1 MPELNIEEFKRRLS
15 IFVGIVLAA
24 VISISVW
31 SIATEYRDIL
41 SEAEKTASGY
51 AQALSEH
58 TESAFAE
65 TDRVIKDLIH
75 DIKMAGGA
83 ERIPQAELYEL
94 LRRQGGDSPQIG
106 ALFIT
111 GKNGIMFNNS
121 QEYPPRQIDVSD
133 REYFRHYLE
142 NPAADLYLSKPVMS
156 RLVKRWRFNLI
167 RPLNP
172 PGTEFAGFLAVAFEV
187 DYFKKF
193 FTASSIGS
201 HGRIAVFRT
210 DGTPLVFEPYVHNIY
225 GSNMRN
231 SELFRIWLPSSPSG
245 TFHASSSIIDKTP
258 RIISYKRLSRFP
270 AVAAVSLNRDDVLEP
285 WTRKALLQG
294 AVTFALCLVI
304 VSLTR
309 LMFRHLDRLNI
320 AQTGLRSHQE
330 RLRIK
335 AAQIDAANDAILQI
349 DHEGRLVHFNQALCR
364 MSGFSHDE
372 LTDMV
377 LHDLEPPESV
387 DHTKTNLL
395 LAMRDGEAMF
405 DAALLAKDGSS
416 VPIEVHAHPMESG
429 GGAFLLCIARDVRER
444 KRSEMRELARL
455 MILEKL
461 ATGAPLASLLDQIV
475 YFVEQQIPGAIG
487 SLLLADETGKRLLH
501 GAAPSL
507 PEEYNQAVH
516 GLRIA
521 QGMGSSGTAAHLRQP
536 VIVDDITRHPYW
548 KGFQPA
554 REAGLRAC
562 WSQPVLSSDG
572 ELLGAF
578 AVYHREPHS
587 PDDRERALLES
598 AAHLAS
604 IAIGRVRQ
612 EEEREHLEG
621 QLRHIQRIEAIGQL
635 AGGIAH
641 DFNNLLTPI
650 FCYADMIK
658 RGLPQETPQAQMAES
673 ILKTA
678 HKAKGLTQKLL
689 SFGRR
694 QRLNMQPL
702 DLNEAIQSFH
712 DILRCTIREN
722 IAIRM
727 NLAPGTAPVM
737 ADRGQ
742 IEQMLLNLAVNAQ
755 DAIKGNGTITINT
768 GHVLLDDEYARLH
781 PGMQPGPHIL
791 LAFADNGHGMD
802 DETLSHIFEPFFTTK
817 QVGHGTGLGLATV
830 FGTVK
835 QHEGYVAVES
845 RVGKGTTFT
854 IYLPA
859 KAQTVSASAP
869 EPKGNGSHPEH
880 SVSSSTVLVVEDNRM
895 VREMIVQM
903 LKYAGYGVLVA
914 PNPDEAYEIAQAAPY
929 AFDLLLSDVIMPGM
943 NGPELFERLQRL
955 RPDLPVVFIS
965 GYTNEVKI
973 HNCRLEEG
981 GNFLPK
987 PFTSE
992 QLLRKVSQALSTSA
1006 GRAGVMFGGAGGA

>member
-1 MPELNIEEFKRRLS
+1 LFRYLYHEIDGE
-15 IFVGIVLAA
+15 
-24 VISISVW
+24 
-31 SIATEYRDIL
+31 
-41 SEAEKTASGY
+41 
-51 AQALSEH
+51 
-58 TESAFAE
+58 
-65 TDRVIKDLIH
+65 
-75 DIKMAGGA
+75 GGPNKSPP
-83 ERIPQAELYEL
+83 PQLYEL
-94 LRRQGGDSPQIG
+94 MRRQGGGSPQIG
-106 ALFIT
+106 ALFVT
-111 GKNGIMFNNS
+111 DKNGIMFNNT
-121 QEYPPRQIDVSD
+121 QEYPPRQINVSD

-142 NPAADLYLSKPVMS
+142 NPGTDLYLSKPVMS

-172 PGTEFAGFLAVAFEV
+172 PDTAFAGLLAVAFDV

-193 FTASSIGS
+193 FTASSIGP
-201 HGRIAVFRT
+201 HGRIAIFRT
-210 DGTPLVFEPYVHNIY
+210 DGAPLVCEPYVQNIY
-225 GSNMRN
+225 GANMR
-231 SELFRIWLPSSPSG
+231 SSKLFRTRLPASPSG
-245 TFHASSSIIDKTP
+245 TYHTESSIIDKSP
-258 RIISYKRLSRFP
+258 RIVAYKRLSRFP
-270 AVAAVSLNRDDVLEP
+270 AVAVVSLSRDDILEP

-294 AVTFALCLVI
+294 VVTLGLCLVI
-304 VSLTR
+304 VSLAR
-309 LMFRHLDRLNI
+309 IMFRHLDKLKI
-320 AQTGLRSHQE
+320 VQTGLRSHQE

-349 DHEGRLVHFNQALCR
+349 DHEGRLLHFNQALCR

-372 LTDMV
+372 LTGRM

-387 DHTKTNLL
+387 DHTKANLL
-395 LAMRDGEAMF
+395 LVTRDGEAMF
-405 DAALLAKDGSS
+405 DAAFLAKDGCS
-416 VPIEVHAHPMESG
+416 VPIEVHAHSMESDG
-429 GGAFLLCIARDVRER
+429 GTFILCIARDVRER
-444 KRSEMRELARL
+444 KRSEMREQARL
-455 MILEKL
+455 RILEKL
-461 ATGAPLASLLDQIV
+461 ATRAPLATLLDQIV

-487 SLLLADETGKRLLH
+487 SLLLADEAGKRLLH

-536 VIVDDITRHPYW
+536 VIVDDITCHPFW
-548 KGFQPA
+548 KGFKPA
-554 REAGLRAC
+554 QDAGLRSC
-562 WSQPVLSSDG
+562 WSQPVLSSEG
-572 ELLGAF
+572 ELLGAL
-578 AVYHREPHS
+578 AVYRREPHS
-587 PDDRERALLES
+587 PDDEERALLES

-612 EEEREHLEG
+612 EEQREHLEG

-658 RGLPQETPQAQMAES
+658 RNLPQEAPQYQMAES
-673 ILKTA
+673 ILQTA

-702 DLNEAIQSFH
+702 DLNETIQSFH
-712 DILRCTIREN
+712 DILQCTIREN

-727 NLAPGTAPVM
+727 NLAPGPAPVM

-768 GHVLLDDEYARLH
+768 GHVLLDDEYVRLH

-791 LAFADNGHGMD
+791 LTVADNGHGMD

-835 QHEGYVAVES
+835 QHEGYIAVES
-845 RVGKGTTFT
+845 RAGEGTTFT

-859 KAQTVSASAP
+859 KAPA
-869 EPKGNGSHPEH
+869 
-880 SVSSSTVLVVEDNRM
+880 
-895 VREMIVQM
+895 I
-903 LKYAGYGVLVA
+903 
-914 PNPDEAYEIAQAAPY
+914 
-929 AFDLLLSDVIMPGM
+929 
-943 NGPELFERLQRL
+943 
-955 RPDLPVVFIS
+955 
-965 GYTNEVKI
+965 
-973 HNCRLEEG
+973 
-981 GNFLPK
+981 
-987 PFTSE
+987 
-992 QLLRKVSQALSTSA
+992 
-1006 GRAGVMFGGAGGA
+1006 